1 MKLIWTRPSSR
12 FNKTRQK
19 QLKSKQKNSQIKN
32 EPFLFYVKTKDIHI
46 KVTRAR
52 KEIQTVAHSPII
64 PAQGLKN
71 QKTTD
76 PRDMKA
82 AEGRGATMWG
92 CGVGWH

>member
-1 MKLIWTRPSSR
+1 M
-12 FNKTRQK
+12 
-19 QLKSKQKNSQIKN
+19 
-32 EPFLFYVKTKDIHI
+32 KTKDIHI

-52 KEIQTVAHSPII
+52 KEIQKAHSPII

-71 QKTTD
+71 KKTTD

-92 CGVGWH
+92 VGWDGIEPGQQQYQHTKAVI